1 MAKGNDGSSV
11 GFLAELRRRRVLP
24 VAGAY
29 IAIAWLVIEIASFL
43 LGQAGAPGWS
53 TRLLAIVF
61 IVAFPVAVVLAWVVQ
76 VGPDGRRHIDSS
88 RGQRNAVLGAILL
101 GVIATAGLSWLIL
114 PRIDDAPDYEPIPN
128 SVAILPLAGDDATPN
143 VRTVGETMLI
153 ALKEGLAQSRQVNQ
167 VTLTFDDRPVDLAA
181 FGRDFRVASLLVGRI
196 VQVAGG
202 LQIDMQLLDVGR
214 DRVSWS
220 RSFQWDST
228 RIRETG
234 TTIANGVLEAMG
246 FAAISEDEFAGTAN
260 REAYDALLEG
270 FELQGSMA
278 SQDQL
283 LAIEAFQRA
292 IELDPRYLRAYVGLA
307 QTIYIYF
314 YSGPPEEEREVLR
327 RRALDAID
335 TALQLDDQS
344 AYAISMAGLWEQ
356 NTALKIQAYRRAL
369 DLDPHFGMTYF
380 RLGMLM
386 WGEGNLPE
394 AERLIRKALEY
405 YPMSGNQRGD
415 LAWLLFQQGRRE
427 EAVAEINR
435 AIANNPRHVGNYVK
449 FANMSS
455 DPVERIRL
463 LRKAFELDPG
473 RGMTAAQ
480 ISQEY
485 ATLGAKEETLAW
497 ARVATEASP
506 TDPWAWSGSMFAL
519 IDIEETDLAMNYAK
533 RALELDPGNR
543 FALRELGA
551 MQIAAGNAEAAL
563 RLWQVSHPSI
573 ATREVETVDM
583 SNHRIVIDLAVNL
596 LQAGETG
603 WAHELLDH
611 LLQENAEGL
620 QTDPYYRVL
629 AYALLGRRDEVL
641 EVLQSTVDGSNPI
654 LEEDAMLLT
663 RPEFGFL
670 RDDPEFQAILEGAPQ
685 LDRQGA
691 LRRLRELERNGEIPP
706 APDLPT

>member
-1 MAKGNDGSSV
+1 
-11 GFLAELRRRRVLP
+11 
-24 VAGAY
+24 
-29 IAIAWLVIEIASFL
+29 
-43 LGQAGAPGWS
+43 
-53 TRLLAIVF
+53 
-61 IVAFPVAVVLAWVVQ
+61 
-76 VGPDGRRHIDSS
+76 
-88 RGQRNAVLGAILL
+88 
-101 GVIATAGLSWLIL
+101 
-114 PRIDDAPDYEPIPN
+114 
-128 SVAILPLAGDDATPN
+128 
-143 VRTVGETMLI
+143 
-153 ALKEGLAQSRQVNQ
+153 
-167 VTLTFDDRPVDLAA
+167 
-181 FGRDFRVASLLVGRI
+181 
-196 VQVAGG
+196 
-202 LQIDMQLLDVGR
+202 
-214 DRVSWS
+214 
-220 RSFQWDST
+220 
-228 RIRETG
+228 
-234 TTIANGVLEAMG
+234 
-246 FAAISEDEFAGTAN
+246 
-260 REAYDALLEG
+260 
-270 FELQGSMA
+270 
-278 SQDQL
+278 
-283 LAIEAFQRA
+283 
-292 IELDPRYLRAYVGLA
+292 
-307 QTIYIYF
+307 
-314 YSGPPEEEREVLR
+314 
-327 RRALDAID
+327 
-335 TALQLDDQS
+335 
-344 AYAISMAGLWEQ
+344 
-356 NTALKIQAYRRAL
+356 
-369 DLDPHFGMTYF
+369 
-380 RLGMLM
+380 
-386 WGEGNLPE
+386 
-394 AERLIRKALEY
+394 
-405 YPMSGNQRGD
+405 
-415 LAWLLFQQGRRE
+415 
-427 EAVAEINR
+427 
-435 AIANNPRHVGNYVK
+435 
-449 FANMSS
+449 MSS

-611 LLQENAEGL
+611 LLQKNSDGL